1 MQKEERQRI
10 ALRLI
15 YKRSSC
21 SQNPSEARGSLQPGT
36 GSNGRILTA
45 SPYESPTRQHRL
57 RDWIHLH
64 QVSSLDRCLQS
75 KTSCEVHRPL
85 LIALMGTVWFGVPGQ
100 DRVGLKLGRVE
111 TRVFKVSSPAPRLLG
126 LGEGRAAL
134 SGFFP
139 EKILCVCFPHVG
151 EEKPPRSFLLLC
163 YFCWKPK
170 EMAEASPRLQFS
182 SSARKQRK
190 PARRVPQQGQP
201 LRLLPGPG

>member
-1 MQKEERQRI
+1 MAK
-10 ALRLI
+10 
-15 YKRSSC
+15 S
-21 SQNPSEARGSLQPGT
+21 
-36 GSNGRILTA
+36 TA

-57 RDWIHLH
+57 SDWIHLH

-100 DRVGLKLGRVE
+100 DGVGLKLGHVE

-126 LGEGRAAL
+126 LGEGRAAP

-151 EEKPPRSFLLLC
+151 EEKPPRSFSLLC
-163 YFCWKPK
+163 YFCWKPE
-170 EMAEASPRLQFS
+170 EMARGLTPPPTPPPVLQLRQKSEKASRKGPKGGTATASPPPQLLCPLAGPTFCTLDQRS
-182 SSARKQRK
+182 SSL
-190 PARRVPQQGQP
+190 PTVLLRRFK
-201 LRLLPGPG
+201 